1 MIVDLAARYPDDWI
15 AQFADEDAA
24 AQELKEIRRGKEQIA
39 NTLQLRFAYV
49 DEPEAPSEEDKN
61 DPWLMSSDGD
71 LSLLRTNAK
80 RAIFFYKKAAT
91 QAPFILNAA
100 RKQLLLFAA
109 LGVSEANVKEALA
122 SFGPGAA
129 DVQKERIERLI
140 LFTGHRVDGAKREKP
155 RFPAAMEG
163 VA

>member
-1 MIVDLAARYPDDWI
+1 LANEQRRRSEPVDW
-15 AQFADEDAA
+15 DERETGDLLLQEGGDASA
-24 AQELKEIRRGKEQIA
+24 IHPKRGK
-39 NTLQLRFAYV
+39 
-49 DEPEAPSEEDKN
+49 
-61 DPWLMSSDGD
+61 
-71 LSLLRTNAK
+71 
-80 RAIFFYKKAAT
+80 
-91 QAPFILNAA
+91 
-100 RKQLLLFAA
+100 KQLLLFAA